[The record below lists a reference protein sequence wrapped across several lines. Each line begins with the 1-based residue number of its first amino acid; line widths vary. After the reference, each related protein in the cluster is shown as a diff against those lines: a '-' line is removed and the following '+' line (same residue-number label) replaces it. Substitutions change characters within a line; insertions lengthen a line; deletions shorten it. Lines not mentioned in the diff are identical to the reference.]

1 MLLQK
6 NGKQGFTIVELLIVI
21 VVIAILASISIVA
34 YNGIQTRAQNTKN
47 TQAVAAWAKSLIFYK
62 SEKGAYPSVVNSC
75 LGARTGNVT
84 TYGDLG
90 DSSKNNG
97 RCWGTNT
104 NGTWYVQT
112 AFLNEMAPY
121 TTPPA
126 EPSDVNIRS
135 GTDQRRG
142 AIYYRV
148 ADGDERIY
156 VATIGATSQA
166 DCPTIG
172 PLGASYGG
180 QNFDGGRE
188 CYYRL
193 P

>member
-1 MLLQK
+1 MAFIK
-6 NGKQGFTIVELLIVI
+6 NSKTGFTIVELLIVI

-47 TQAVAAWAKSLIFYK
+47 TQAVAAWAKALIFYK
-62 SEKGAYPSVVNSC
+62 ADTGSYPVTNSC

-84 TYGDLG
+84 TYGDTG
-90 DSSKNNG
+90 DANKNNG

-104 NGTWYVQT
+104 NSTWFVNT
-112 AFLNEMAPY
+112 TFLSDMADY
-121 TTPPA
+121 ISNPA
-126 EPSDVNIRS
+126 EPSDVNVRS

-148 ADGDERIY
+148 AAGDERIY
-156 VATIGATSQA
+156 VATIGITAQA
-166 DCPTIG
+166 DCPPIG

-180 QNFDGGRE
+180 TTFDGGRE

-193 P
+193 PQ